1 MSSRATGAA
10 VRSRLVLVYVM
21 LVAAAA
27 CTTASDPSHESD
39 VALCEHFE
47 AVRQNRASDNTE
59 VDAIHA
65 LVDVLPESHL
75 EDAALFYYP
84 YGGDVP
90 ANASGVDAGRA
101 GVRLDALYEE
111 RCA

>member
-1 MSSRATGAA
+1 
-10 VRSRLVLVYVM
+10 M

-27 CTTASDPSHESD
+27 CTTASVPSHERD
-39 VALCEHFE
+39 VALCERFE
-47 AVRQNRASDNTE
+47 TVRQNRASDVTE

-65 LVDVLPESHL
+65 LVDVLPDSYL

-84 YGGDVP
+84 YGGEVA
-90 ANASGVDAGRA
+90 ANASGVDARRA